1 MSLKSKLTILGVG
14 VASVLLFVA
23 FFSVFNWTQ
32 VQGNERL
39 VIQNWKTG
47 ILDEVI
53 GEGTFF
59 YMPITTT
66 PYRYVVG
73 TDKFIMG
80 RAEFYSGTGHDT
92 VDYPPFTITTGGT
105 GKEQPATFSVT
116 LQYRLDPNKLIAL
129 HRMSQNNYEDLV
141 IKPALTRI
149 ISDLATQ
156 KTVLEFYSGAGRV
169 ELQFNI
175 EDAIRKHPLLAEVGI
190 WVETFVIDDIKLDTE
205 YVAEITGRQLA
216 TQKTLRA
223 IEETKAAEEVARKV
237 EAEAQADKLKKI
249 VEAEAEKEQ
258 RIRAAQAS
266 AEEVRLAAIAAGEK
280 VRVTAEADRFM
291 KEQNAKGLLAQGLA
305 EAEVAEKVRDARYK
319 GEAGA
324 RYAAVEIEN
333 ARVELFKNMSIQGVV
348 PEGTLMTIINGNS
361 GRDPL
366 ISVPASASR

>member
-1 MSLKSKLTILGVG
+1 
-14 VASVLLFVA
+14 
-23 FFSVFNWTQ
+23 
-32 VQGNERL
+32 
-39 VIQNWKTG
+39 
-47 ILDEVI
+47 
-53 GEGTFF
+53 
-59 YMPITTT
+59 
-66 PYRYVVG
+66 
-73 TDKFIMG
+73 
-80 RAEFYSGTGHDT
+80 
-92 VDYPPFTITTGGT
+92 
-105 GKEQPATFSVT
+105 
-116 LQYRLDPNKLIAL
+116 
-129 HRMSQNNYEDLV
+129 MSQNNYEDLV